1 MMRRRGATLSEK
13 SSSSKRQRNAS
24 EDNDE
29 GNEGNDRNGANC
41 PICFEAFAQ
50 RGTGARTVVYAFGCG
65 GGVRHGICR
74 SCDRRMFNAHGDAC
88 PICRAPRLGTSI
100 TQLGFRPPQERNGDS
115 VVVPFLSSAGATI
128 FFPVDTDEAAVPVL
142 EIRSASTDA
151 AADASTVINDIMNDA
166 VLQVAIE
173 GLRNPGTISMQSFL
187 SNLAAARSR
196 QPARWGS
203 RWHSQQQ

>member
-1 MMRRRGATLSEK
+1 MRMRGTTLTEK

-24 EDNDE
+24 EDN
-29 GNEGNDRNGANC
+29 EGNDRNDANC

-50 RGTGARTVVYAFGCG
+50 RGTGARTIIYAFGCG

-100 TQLGFRPPQERNGDS
+100 TELGFRPPQERNHDA
-115 VVVPFLSSAGATI
+115 VIVPYVSSAGAI
-128 FFPVDTDEAAVPVL
+128 FFPIDSDDVTVPVL
-142 EIRSASTDA
+142 EVRSTSTA
-151 AADASTVINDIMNDA
+151 APADATTIIDNIMNDA

-173 GLRNPGTISMQSFL
+173 GLRNPGTVSMRSFL

-196 QPARWGS
+196 QSARRGS